1 MEVFNL
7 GFDSRVFAPIRPS
20 QLIEYKE
27 AWQYFQYVGKYNYQ
41 VQQLR
46 LTDLNGLG
54 ALISYFRFPSTED
67 RNRYNK
73 GLQLYLKQFPEFQS
87 NLSAIVPEEV

>member
-20 QLIEYKE
+20 QLIAYKE

-46 LTDLNGLG
+46 LNDPTV
-54 ALISYFRFPSTED
+54 AISYFRFPSTED

-73 GLQLYLKQFPEFQS
+73 GLQLYLRQFPQYQS
-87 NLSAIVPEEV
+87 DLAAIVPEEV